1 MEMGRCEVGRL
12 LEIYANFDADYS
24 IEFQRFSL
32 EISLVAQEWIDLL
45 PWICWWDNIEID
57 GR

>member
-45 PWICWWDNIEID
+45 L
-57 GR
+57 